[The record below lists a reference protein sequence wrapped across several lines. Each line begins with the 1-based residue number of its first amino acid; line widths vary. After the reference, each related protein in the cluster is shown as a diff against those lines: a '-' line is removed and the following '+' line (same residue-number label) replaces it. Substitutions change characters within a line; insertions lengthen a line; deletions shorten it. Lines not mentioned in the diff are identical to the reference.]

1 MQAQPLSKAIYNKA
15 KELGVNTI
23 SLAFSGGSDEGH
35 LHVQI
40 DIDNYR
46 THAQRF
52 EHDFKNLVEDWAWEA
67 YDYSGAGDGNDYG
80 DNIIYDLKEGKVRT
94 SEWFHVVKEE
104 DGGTTKLK
112 ISEDKES

>member
-23 SLAFSGGSDEGH
+23 SLKFSGGSDEGH
-35 LHVQI
+35 LYVQT
-40 DIDNYR
+40 DTDNYD
-46 THAQRF
+46 F
-52 EHDFKNLVEDWAWEA
+52 EKLVEDWAWEA
-67 YDYSGAGDGNDYG
+67 YDYSGAGDGSDYG
-80 DNIIYDLKEGKVRT
+80 DDIVYDLKEGTVRT

>member
-23 SLAFSGGSDEGH
+23 SLEFSGGNDEGH
-35 LHVQI
+35 LHVGT
-40 DIDNYR
+40 DTDNYD
-46 THAQRF
+46 F
-52 EHDFKNLVEDWAWEA
+52 EKLVEDWAWKA

-80 DNIIYDLKEGKVRT
+80 DNVVYDLKEGKVST

-104 DGGTTKLK
+104 AGEVTK
-112 ISEDKES
+112 IEVE

>member
-1 MQAQPLSKAIYNKA
+1 MKAEPLSKAIYNKA

-23 SLAFSGGSDEGH
+23 SLEFSGGSDEGH
-35 LHVQI
+35 LHVGI
-40 DIDNYR
+40 DIDNY
-46 THAQRF
+46 
-52 EHDFKNLVEDWAWEA
+52 DFKNLVEDWAWEA